1 VICPKCGTEY
11 REQYT
16 MCSDC
21 RVMLVTKGEYAR
33 LKEVQEAE
41 REQYRTMKMV
51 SVYKAQ
57 GSMEADLIRA
67 MLTAR
72 GIESFTSG
80 WAASSV
86 HPFTMDGM
94 GEIRIMVRED
104 DSEEARRLIAEDET
118 AENARLIAE
127 ETTENEHLID
137 AEEPDEGPEQA
148 NG

>member
-1 VICPKCGTEY
+1 MICPECGTEY
-11 REQYT
+11 REGFT
-16 MCSDC
+16 VCIDC
-21 RVMLVTKGEYAR
+21 QVPLVTDEEYAR
-33 LKEVQEAE
+33 LKGARDAE
-41 REQYRTMKMV
+41 RERNRTMKMV

-57 GSMEADLIRA
+57 GSMEADLIRS

-72 GIESFTSG
+72 GIESFTAG

-118 AENARLIAE
+118 AENARLIE
-127 ETTENEHLID
+127 ED
-137 AEEPDEGPEQA
+137 GPGEP
-148 NG
+148 